1 MKRSRF
7 VSSISS
13 AVSDHSEPI
22 FWRLCMQPL
31 ELGLVRPKCFGH
43 CKKQSPP
50 YQLRW
55 TQQELTVADN
65 WFRPRGC
72 LPQMQPMP
80 APLLEV
86 VFFCI
91 ISLSL
96 SFRTLLSRCAG
107 CLNCKMHQKTMS
119 SMLNLAFR
127 SSECLYLHRALLS
140 SLLRE
145 WCWGDSGDF
154 LS

>member
-1 MKRSRF
+1 M
-7 VSSISS
+7 SSISS

-86 VFFCI
+86 VFF
-91 ISLSL
+91 
-96 SFRTLLSRCAG
+96 LL
-107 CLNCKMHQKTMS
+107 HQKTMS
-119 SMLNLAFR
+119 SMLKLAFR

-154 LS
+154 LSWFMGKICEHRRTIGDPDSMYASWAG